1 MISIFTNDPNIENCN
16 KPQKS
21 IRFNITNIAFSILE
35 NKLTTQ
41 ASSDGEQA
49 IGLATNHFLSKLAI
63 AMTFFPFF
71 LRA

>member
-1 MISIFTNDPNIENCN
+1 MLTNDPNFEI
-16 KPQKS
+16 KTSKS
-21 IRFNITNIAFSILE
+21 IRSNMTNIAFSILE

-41 ASSDGEQA
+41 ASSDGQQA
-49 IGLATNHFLSKLAI
+49 TGLATNHFLSKLAM